1 MSLQSLAA
9 KEVLSN
15 IPINAET
22 QDELDKFCLEYISG
36 RPTIKDALLRDLWY
50 VCWRTRDAATIKAH
64 KDKYSISFIVKSFFS
79 EKSAKEWILKNGRDY
94 VLDVADYYDYDRGI
108 ILYIVES
115 KNDGVYDPDTGG
127 MEMISGRLYDTY
139 VFDEISYKI
148 ALKEHSYMYWNDW
161 IGCSWF
167 IPFWIHYVR
176 EDDLIAQPCE
186 GKRPQEVE
194 RGGNL
199 EYHLKFMSK
208 REYVEKDRKEKN
220 RIEFD
225 EYVRDPDAWV
235 ARIMNK

>member
-1 MSLQSLAA
+1 MSLQSLAL
-9 KEVLSN
+9 KEVLNN

-22 QDELDKFCLEYISG
+22 QDELDKFCLKYISG
-36 RPTIKDALLRDLWY
+36 RHMIKDALLRDLWY
-50 VCWRTRDAATIKAH
+50 VCWRTRDSFTIKAP

-94 VLDVADYYDYDRGI
+94 VKEAAGDFDYDRGI
-108 ILYIVES
+108 ILYVVES
-115 KNDGVYDPDTGG
+115 KNDGVYNPDICGT
-127 MEMISGRLYDTY
+127 EMISGRLYDTY

-176 EDDLIAQPCE
+176 KDGSI
-186 GKRPQEVE
+186 E

-208 REYVEKDRKEKN
+208 YEYTEKDRKEKN

-225 EYVRDPDAWV
+225 EYVRDPDAWI
-235 ARIMNK
+235 AHITNR